1 MHGILAVLPFPADVV
16 NEMLQ
21 PVLSNCNIGL
31 NLYEE
36 TTAAVIFLLDV
47 MSLDADTS
55 LQALTGMRTVVVSCR
70 M

>member
-21 PVLSNCNIGL
+21 PVLSNCNIGW